1 MLTPKAEVSML
12 EIPTIPTL
20 DEKDLRFRHVEDLQ
34 SALEE
39 YAAFHDGT
47 IVRNYGP
54 ASPAAAG
61 PRTGDE
67 MAASQERIMRQ
78 NKAIDRAMRRLA
90 IMAPLSHRLVH
101 GYYRRPGPSGT
112 PAACQEARGWE
123 TAARYAGL
131 MPTRS
136 DRSAGHLRRL
146 LGRGHRPLVCRAPRQ
161 ACLGADYASGGI
173 VGDVI
178 HPGMNSAAI
187 LAAASSSMAGMA
199 WE

>member
-1 MLTPKAEVSML
+1 MRFRPVPSTHSDDA
-12 EIPTIPTL
+12 
-20 DEKDLRFRHVEDLQ
+20 RFRHVEDLRA
-34 SALEE
+34 ALEE

-90 IMAPLSHRLVH
+90 VMAPLSYRLVH

-131 MPTRS
+131 MPRKS
-136 DRSAGHLRRL
+136 DRL
-146 LGRGHRPLVCRAPRQ
+146 CRATF
-161 ACLGADYASGGI
+161 
-173 VGDVI
+173 DVFLEE
-178 HPGMNSAAI
+178 AI
-187 LAAASSSMAGMA
+187 GLLFVAHRAKHVFRP
-199 WE
+199 

>member
-1 MLTPKAEVSML
+1 MPVSSKETPASEVHVRSTA
-12 EIPTIPTL
+12 PN
-20 DEKDLRFRHVEDLQ
+20 DARFKHIEDLQ

-47 IVRNYGP
+47 IVRRYGP
-54 ASPAAAG
+54 PSPGVAG

-90 IMAPLSHRLVH
+90 VMAPLTYRLLH

-131 MPTRS
+131 MPRKS
-136 DRSAGHLRRL
+136 DRL
-146 LGRGHRPLVCRAPRQ
+146 CRATFDVFLDE
-161 ACLGADYASGGI
+161 A
-173 VGDVI
+173 VGLLFVA
-178 HPGMNSAAI
+178 HRAKHVFRP
-187 LAAASSSMAGMA
+187 
-199 WE
+199 

>member
-1 MLTPKAEVSML
+1 MPVSSQKVPMPEVQLSS
-12 EIPTIPTL
+12 TAR
-20 DEKDLRFRHVEDLQ
+20 DDARFKHVEDLQ

-54 ASPAAAG
+54 ASPGVAG

-67 MAASQERIMRQ
+67 MASSQERIMRQ
-78 NKAIDRAMRRLA
+78 NRAIDRAMRRMA
-90 IMAPLSHRLVH
+90 VMAPLSYRLVH

-131 MPTRS
+131 IPRKS
-136 DRSAGHLRRL
+136 DRL
-146 LGRGHRPLVCRAPRQ
+146 CRATF
-161 ACLGADYASGGI
+161 
-173 VGDVI
+173 DVFLEE
-178 HPGMNSAAI
+178 AI
-187 LAAASSSMAGMA
+187 GLLFVAHRAKHVFRP
-199 WE
+199 